1 MGPKKIMKYGI
12 CHLSIVPMR
21 ANPEDTSELVSQL
34 LYGELFK
41 IIDQRKKWVKIRC
54 SADDYTGW
62 IDRKQYTAIT
72 AEQYTQAFGSTPAYS
87 GDLVDFVSTPAGALK
102 SIVVGS
108 SVHNCSLLGDT
119 FEGQTRQ
126 TTEQSP
132 EMIIEQALMYLGT
145 PYLWGGKTPFGI
157 DCSGLSQ
164 MVYCLNG
171 KSIPRDAKD
180 QALLGDTL
188 SFIEESTPGDL
199 AFFDNAEGKITHVG
213 LIMKENYILHAHGQ
227 VRIDRLDQT
236 GIFNTDKNTHTHK
249 LRVIKKIL

>member
-1 MGPKKIMKYGI
+1 MKYGI

-21 ANPEDTSELVSQL
+21 ANPEDVSELVSQL
-34 LYGELFK
+34 LYGEVFK

-54 SADDYTGW
+54 SADDYAGW
-62 IDRKQYTAIT
+62 IDRKQFKPLS
-72 AEQYTQAFGSTPAYS
+72 AEQYSETLTKNRVYS
-87 GDLVDFVSTPAGALK
+87 GDLVDFVSTTTGALK

-108 SVHNCSLLGDT
+108 SIYNCDLLGDT
-119 FEGQTRQ
+119 FEGQCRQ
-126 TTEQSP
+126 ADLKSP
-132 EMIIEQALMYLGT
+132 ELIIEQALMYLGT

-157 DCSGLSQ
+157 DCSGLTQ
-164 MVYCLNG
+164 MVYRLSG

-180 QALLGDTL
+180 QALLGDAL
-188 SFIEESTPGDL
+188 SFIEESSPGDL
-199 AFFDNAEGKITHVG
+199 AFFDNTEGKITHVG
-213 LIMKENYILHAHGQ
+213 LIMKDNYILHAHGE

>member
-1 MGPKKIMKYGI
+1 MKYGI

-34 LYGELFK
+34 LYGEIFK

-54 SADDYTGW
+54 SADDYSGW
-62 IDRKQYTAIT
+62 IDRKQYKPIST
-72 AEQYTQAFGSTPAYS
+72 EQYNKALGRTPAYS
-87 GDLVDFVSTPAGALK
+87 GDLVDYASTANGMLK
-102 SIVVGS
+102 PIVVGS
-108 SVHNCSLLGDT
+108 SVHNCDVLGDV
-119 FEGQTRQ
+119 FERQ
-126 TTEQSP
+126 KHLHSEGDA
-132 EMIIEQALMYLGT
+132 ELVIEQDLLYLGT

-157 DCSGLSQ
+157 DCSGLTQ
-164 MVYCLNG
+164 MVYRLSG
-171 KSIPRDAKD
+171 TSIPRDAKD
-180 QALLGDTL
+180 QALLGETL

-213 LIMKENYILHAHGQ
+213 LIMQDNYILHAHGE

-236 GIFNTDKNTHTHK
+236 GIFNTDQNTHTHK

>member
-1 MGPKKIMKYGI
+1 MKYGI

-21 ANPEDTSELVSQL
+21 ANPEDVSELVSQL
-34 LYGELFK
+34 LYGEVFK

-54 SADDYTGW
+54 SADDYAGW
-62 IDRKQYTAIT
+62 IDRKQFKPLS
-72 AEQYTQAFGSTPAYS
+72 AEQYSETLTKNRVYS
-87 GDLVDFVSTPAGALK
+87 GDLVDFVSTTTGALK

-108 SVHNCSLLGDT
+108 SIYNCNLLGDT
-119 FEGQTRQ
+119 FEGQGR
-126 TTEQSP
+126 EADLKSP
-132 EMIIEQALMYLGT
+132 ELIIEQALMYLGT

-157 DCSGLSQ
+157 DCSGLTQ
-164 MVYCLNG
+164 MVYRLSG

-180 QALLGDTL
+180 QALLGDAL
-188 SFIEESTPGDL
+188 SFIEESSPGDL
-199 AFFDNAEGKITHVG
+199 AFFDNTEGKITHVG
-213 LIMKENYILHAHGQ
+213 LIMKDNYILHAHGE

>member
-1 MGPKKIMKYGI
+1 MDYGI

-34 LYGELFK
+34 LYGEIFK

-54 SADDYTGW
+54 AADDYSGW
-62 IDRKQYTAIT
+62 IDRKQYKALS
-72 AEQYTQAFGSTPAYS
+72 AEDYTHALGRTPAYS
-87 GDLVDFVSTPAGALK
+87 GDLVDYASTANGMLK
-102 SIVVGS
+102 PLIVGS
-108 SVHNCSLLGDT
+108 SVHNCDLLGDT
-119 FEGQTRQ
+119 FEGQKRLH
-126 TTEQSP
+126 SDGDADLV
-132 EMIIEQALMYLGT
+132 IEQALLYLGT

-157 DCSGLSQ
+157 DCSGLTQ
-164 MVYCLNG
+164 MVYRLSG
-171 KSIPRDAKD
+171 TSIPRDAKD
-180 QALLGDTL
+180 QALLGETL

-213 LIMKENYILHAHGQ
+213 LIMQDNYILHAHGE

-236 GIFNTDKNTHTHK
+236 GIFNTDRNIHTHK

>member
-1 MGPKKIMKYGI
+1 MKYGI

-21 ANPEDTSELVSQL
+21 ANPEDVSELVSQL
-34 LYGELFK
+34 LYGEVFK

-54 SADDYTGW
+54 SADDYAGW
-62 IDRKQYTAIT
+62 IDRKQFKPLST
-72 AEQYTQAFGSTPAYS
+72 EQYSETLTRTRVYS
-87 GDLVDFVSTPAGALK
+87 GDLVDFVSTPTGALK

-108 SVHNCSLLGDT
+108 SIYNCDLLGDT
-119 FEGQTRQ
+119 FEGQSRQ
-126 TTEQSP
+126 ADLKSP
-132 EMIIEQALMYLGT
+132 ELIIEQALMYLGT

-157 DCSGLSQ
+157 DCSGLTQ
-164 MVYCLNG
+164 MVYRLSG

-180 QALLGDTL
+180 QALLGDAL
-188 SFIEESTPGDL
+188 SFIEESSPGDL

-213 LIMKENYILHAHGQ
+213 LIMKDNYILHAHGE

>member
-1 MGPKKIMKYGI
+1 
-12 CHLSIVPMR
+12 MR
-21 ANPEDTSELVSQL
+21 ANPEDSSELVSQL
-34 LYGELFK
+34 LYGEIFK
-41 IIDQRKKWVKIRC
+41 IIDQRKKWIKIRC
-54 SADDYTGW
+54 TADDYTGW
-62 IDRKQYTAIT
+62 IDRKQHKSLT
-72 AEQYTQAFGSTPAYS
+72 AEQYNEALGKSPIYS

-108 SVHNCSLLGDT
+108 NINNCDVLGDT
-119 FEGQTRQ
+119 FEGQRRQ

-132 EMIIEQALMYLGT
+132 ELIIEQALMYLGT

-157 DCSGLSQ
+157 DCSGLTQ
-164 MVYCLNG
+164 MVYRMTG

-180 QALLGDTL
+180 QALLGDSL
-188 SFIEESTPGDL
+188 SFIEESSPGDL
-199 AFFDNAEGKITHVG
+199 AFFDNPEGKITHVG
-213 LIMKENYILHAHGQ
+213 LIMKDNYILHAHGE